1 MKDIKKIIEENSAL
15 WDNQELPEGHE
26 ERFLNRLE
34 KMNRP
39 TLRMNMNMMF
49 RVAAAVFLLI
59 SVVWLTLEPFKS
71 VKANNMV
78 HTISLSPEMQQVVSY
93 YNIQSSSD
101 SAAIQELSSANHMTE
116 YIDATAQRQLE
127 KLESQSLLIEKE
139 YAKNPGN
146 KSVQAALVNVQR
158 KKAEI
163 MNSLKEKAQ
172 LAANTTIQMEK

>member
-1 MKDIKKIIEENSAL
+1 MQDIKKIIDENRAS
-15 WDNQELPEGHE
+15 WDNRDLPEGHE

-34 KMNRP
+34 TMNRP
-39 TLRMNMNMMF
+39 GIRQKLNVVF
-49 RVAAAVFLLI
+49 RVAAAVFLLV
-59 SVVWLTLEPFKS
+59 SVVWLTVEPFKS
-71 VKANNMV
+71 IKASNTV

-101 SAAIQELSSANHMTE
+101 SAAIQKLSTANRMTE

-127 KLESQSLLIEKE
+127 KLESQLFFIEKE

-163 MNSLKEKAQ
+163 LNSLKEKAQ
-172 LAANTTIQMEK
+172 LAATTVQMEK